1 MLLRA
6 APLSALLALSACK
19 PDDDNKPED
28 QPEPDA
34 PTVLPTLRIDSPARG
49 AFLGQREVLLQGEV
63 TTGSAELD
71 TLVVSDVV
79 VGWGPTGMINQGW
92 TPRPGLNL
100 LGARLE
106 DIDGERAVDGRAF
119 VWGPVHQVGAT
130 LPSSLRLLLGPD
142 LSELS
147 GVVELVLSDS
157 SLADAY
163 VGTTLVTDYADIT
176 PTSIEWSR
184 ADVDLTP
191 TNGGLEGRFTIYS
204 LWMDFVAD
212 IYGWFEVDGSAWMD
226 SLVLDTTL
234 ELSIRGGQV
243 QATATQVDATL
254 NGFGMEVEWVPSWAE
269 DWLADW
275 VADYLAESLEEQIA
289 TTLEE
294 LLPGFLDGLAMD
306 FSFGEGTPIDF
317 SAEVSGLECT
327 AGGVRLE
334 MDVAAWSAVAIDL
347 PQGAGS
353 IDTDE
358 AAPAWSEASGGSFGM
373 LIDDDLVNQLLFAFW
388 TSGQLSNLQIGNLE
402 LAVLMGEQM
411 DPPLGPV
418 QSVTIDFR
426 LPPVMEPP
434 VQDDMD
440 FNLSIG
446 ELRLAFLREDGINHD
461 FSVNTSTGTTASLET
476 VDGEQMLV
484 MALDSR
490 PAYVQ
495 IEVGVIEHDPALDP
509 GDLAALVRLIVP
521 PLLGRS
527 SEFMPGV
534 AVPPLELSSFTDL
547 ESLQGVTLQFS
558 DPQTS
563 VTDEGWLIMKGDYSA
578 R

>member
-1 MLLRA
+1 MLFRA
-6 APLSALLALSACK
+6 APLFALPALTGCTPDNDLH
-19 PDDDNKPED
+19 PDDPPVE
-28 QPEPDA
+28 DA
-34 PTVLPTLRIDSPARG
+34 PTVLPTLRIDSPPRAS
-49 AFLGQREVLLQGEV
+49 FMGQQDVLLQGEV

-71 TLVVSDVV
+71 TLVISDTDVT
-79 VGWGPTGMINQGW
+79 WGPTGMVSQTW
-92 TPRPGLNL
+92 TPQPGLNL

-119 VWGPVHQVGAT
+119 IWGPVHQIGAS

-147 GVVELVLSDS
+147 GIVELVMADS
-157 SLADAY
+157 SLADDY
-163 VGTTLVTDYADIT
+163 VGTTLETEYADIT
-176 PTSIEWSR
+176 PTVIDWTG
-184 ADVDLTP
+184 ADVTLTP
-191 TNGGLEGRFTIYS
+191 TNGGLQGRFTLYNV
-204 LWMDFVAD
+204 WMEYVAD

-226 SLVLDTTL
+226 SLVLDTTMD
-234 ELSIRGGQV
+234 LSIRAGQV
-243 QATATQVDATL
+243 QVTATQVDASL
-254 NGFGMEVEWVPSWAE
+254 NNFGMEVEWVPSWAE

-275 VADYLAESLEEQIA
+275 AADYIAESLEEQIA

-294 LLPGFLDGLAMD
+294 LLPGLLDGLAMD
-306 FSFGEGTPIDF
+306 FAFGETVPINF
-317 SAEVSGLECT
+317 AAEVSGLECT
-327 AGGVRLE
+327 TGGVRLE
-334 MDVAAWSAVAIDL
+334 MDVAAWSAAAIDL

-353 IDTDE
+353 INTTE
-358 AAPAWSEASGGSFGM
+358 TAPSWSEASGGTVGL

-418 QSVTIDFR
+418 ATVTIDFR

-461 FSVNTSTGTTASLET
+461 FSVNTSTGTTASLEN
-476 VDGEQMLV
+476 VDGEQQVV

-495 IEVGVIEHDPALDP
+495 VEVGVVEHDPALDP

-527 SEFMPGV
+527 SDFMPGV
-534 AVPPLELSSFTDL
+534 AVPALEMSSFTDL
-547 ESLQGVTLQFS
+547 ESLQGVTLQFT
-558 DPQTS
+558 DPDAS
-563 VTDEGWLIMKGDYSA
+563 MTDEGWLVMKGDFTA

>member
-71 TLVVSDVV
+71 TLVVSDVE

-243 QATATQVDATL
+243 QATATQVDAAL

>member
-71 TLVVSDVV
+71 TLVVSDVE